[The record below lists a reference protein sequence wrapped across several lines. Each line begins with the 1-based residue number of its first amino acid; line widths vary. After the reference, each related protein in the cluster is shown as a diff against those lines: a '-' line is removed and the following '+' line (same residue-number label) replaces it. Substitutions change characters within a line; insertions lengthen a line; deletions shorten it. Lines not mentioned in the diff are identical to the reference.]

1 MSSIAPPTL
10 ETPTLLDLQTC
21 NLPGVG
27 LQTCTSGLQVMVK
40 SALTISNPLAI
51 IGHITT
57 EGTNVS
63 MDIGKTTVL
72 SNVVKFG
79 NDKPFKSATIWA
91 MCDLSR
97 SLVRYHLDQFVHR
110 DWLVKNGMY
119 YSVVNQ
125 EVLLDEIVNENR
137 IEIKTRNLRPTKI
150 LIKERTE
157 MLNKIFDLIVCA
169 RLMELPLNQ
178 EIQSYMVGEIDETI
192 NDLRNAK
199 KYIKMK
205 DFSERRRYD
214 TLRGEEAT
222 LYEAFSK
229 IIDPL
234 MPKAKFIEAI
244 KEKVSDY

>member
-1 MSSIAPPTL
+1 
-10 ETPTLLDLQTC
+10 
-21 NLPGVG
+21 
-27 LQTCTSGLQVMVK
+27 
-40 SALTISNPLAI
+40 
-51 IGHITT
+51 
-57 EGTNVS
+57 